1 MRTNPHSRHGKCG
14 RLRCAGI
21 LDARAKAD
29 DARQVEEMRRKM
41 GLPAGFRSVQ
51 TLSATDEG
59 IDWAPDE
66 DLAIGGSTR
75 EEGLED
81 CKERLGGGFGPMV
94 SLLAVATAGK
104 GLHGDDSILA
114 TTRTPRFQ
122 KLKVLL
128 TEIDLTPPDLP

>member
-14 RLRCAGI
+14 RLRFAGI

-66 DLAIGGSTR
+66 DLAGSIGGSMR
-75 EEGLED
+75 EEGRI
-81 CKERLGGGFGPMV
+81 C
-94 SLLAVATAGK
+94 S
-104 GLHGDDSILA
+104 
-114 TTRTPRFQ
+114 
-122 KLKVLL
+122 
-128 TEIDLTPPDLP
+128 